1 MNALESKIA
10 KALGKK
16 RMAKVQDIM
25 DDGMAVDL
33 LLADGFINNELG
45 DDGMIFDVWDYVS
58 DYTVI
63 YTIPVILCEIYENN
77 MRKMQTISEIYHNI
91 RNMQII

>member
-16 RMAKVQDIM
+16 RMAKVHFII

-33 LLADGFINNELG
+33 SLADGLVNNDAGE
-45 DDGMIFDVWDYVS
+45 DMIFEVWDYRS
-58 DYTVI
+58 DYTVA
-63 YTIPVILCEIYENN
+63 EIIVNAKRFVDEA
-77 MRKMQTISEIYHNI
+77 EAA
-91 RNMQII
+91 

>member
-1 MNALESKIA
+1 MLRWSNQPMEIHMNALESKIA

-25 DDGMAVDL
+25 DDGMAVDI

-58 DYTVI
+58 DYTVA
-63 YTIPVILCEIYENN
+63 EIIVNAKRFVDEA
-77 MRKMQTISEIYHNI
+77 EAA
-91 RNMQII
+91 

>member
-25 DDGMAVDL
+25 DDGMAVDI

-45 DDGMIFDVWDYVS
+45 DDGIIFDVWDYCS
-58 DYTVI
+58 DYTVA
-63 YTIPVILCEIYENN
+63 EIIVNAKRFIDEA
-77 MRKMQTISEIYHNI
+77 EAA
-91 RNMQII
+91 

>member
-1 MNALESKIA
+1 MNALESKIS

-25 DDGMAVDL
+25 DDGMAVDI

-45 DDGMIFDVWDYVS
+45 DDGKIFDVWDYCS
-58 DYTVI
+58 DYTVA
-63 YTIPVILCEIYENN
+63 EIIVNAKRFVDEA
-77 MRKMQTISEIYHNI
+77 EAA
-91 RNMQII
+91 

>member
-33 LLADGFINNELG
+33 LLADGFINNEYG
-45 DDGMIFDVWDYVS
+45 DDGMIFDVWDYAS
-58 DYTVI
+58 DYTVA
-63 YTIPVILCEIYENN
+63 EIIVNAKRFVDQAEA
-77 MRKMQTISEIYHNI
+77 EVA
-91 RNMQII
+91 

>member
-1 MNALESKIA
+1 MGINNNANEETQMNALESKIA

-45 DDGMIFDVWDYVS
+45 DDGRIFDVWDYVS
-58 DYTVI
+58 DYTVA
-63 YTIPVILCEIYENN
+63 EIIVNAKRFVDEA
-77 MRKMQTISEIYHNI
+77 EAA
-91 RNMQII
+91 

>member
-45 DDGMIFDVWDYVS
+45 DDGRIFDVWDYVS
-58 DYTVI
+58 DYTVA
-63 YTIPVILCEIYENN
+63 EIIVNAKRFVDEA
-77 MRKMQTISEIYHNI
+77 EAA
-91 RNMQII
+91 

>member
-1 MNALESKIA
+1 MLRWSNQPMEIHMNALESKIA

-33 LLADGFINNELG
+33 LLADGFINNESG

-58 DYTVI
+58 DYTVA
-63 YTIPVILCEIYENN
+63 EIIVNAKRFIDE
-77 MRKMQTISEIYHNI
+77 EEAA
-91 RNMQII
+91 

>member
-25 DDGMAVDL
+25 DDGMAVDI
-33 LLADGFINNELG
+33 LLADGFINNEYG
-45 DDGMIFDVWDYVS
+45 DD
-58 DYTVI
+58 
-63 YTIPVILCEIYENN
+63 
-77 MRKMQTISEIYHNI
+77 
-91 RNMQII
+91 

>member
-16 RMAKVQDIM
+16 RMAKVHSII

-33 LLADGFINNELG
+33 SLADGLVNNDAGE
-45 DDGMIFDVWDYVS
+45 DMIFEVWDYRS
-58 DYTVI
+58 DYTVA
-63 YTIPVILCEIYENN
+63 EIIVNAKRFVDEA
-77 MRKMQTISEIYHNI
+77 EAA
-91 RNMQII
+91 

>member
-16 RMAKVQDIM
+16 RMAKVHSVM

-33 LLADGFINNELG
+33 YLIDGLVNNDAGE
-45 DDGMIFDVWDYVS
+45 DMIFETWDYRS
-58 DYTVI
+58 DYTVA
-63 YTIPVILCEIYENN
+63 EI
-77 MRKMQTISEIYHNI
+77 ISYAKRFVDEAESA
-91 RNMQII
+91 